1 MTTAMT
7 PSGVDRSTMQETW
20 AIDAAHSLVEF
31 SVKHMMIATVKGR
44 FTDVSGSVTV
54 VGDDPISAEIDVSI
68 VAQTIDSGVPQRD
81 GHLRSADFFHVDEH
95 PTITF
100 RSEQVRRSAS
110 GELLVLG
117 SLTIRGVTRE
127 VVLTV
132 EELGRMPD
140 PSGSERAAFSA
151 TTRIRRRDFGLTW
164 NQILETGGVTVSD
177 EVRISLDV
185 QLVRVGYSAS

>member
-1 MTTAMT
+1 MTTAMI
-7 PSGVDRSTMQETW
+7 PSGVNRSTRQETW
-20 AIDAAHSLVEF
+20 TIDAEHSLVEF
-31 SVKHMMIATVKGR
+31 SVKHMMIANVKGR

-54 VGDDPISAEIDVSI
+54 VGDDPTSAEIDVSI
-68 VAQTIDSGVPQRD
+68 AARSIDTGVPQRD
-81 GHLRSADFFHVDEH
+81 GHLRSADFFDVDEH
-95 PTITF
+95 PLITF
-100 RSEQVRRSAS
+100 RSQRVQRSTS

-127 VVLTV
+127 VVLAV
-132 EELGRMPD
+132 EELGRVPD
-140 PSGSERAAFSA
+140 PPSGERAAFSA
-151 TTRIRRRDFGLTW
+151 TTRIKRRDFGLTW